1 MVALPSPTLR
11 AWSKDNRLSA
21 GHLNESPNAINQI
34 LYALASSEQQD
45 GTPAITTECWPG
57 IISATGPNGQADFT
71 DERYWV
77 ARSFIKGAAPN
88 SQITVQQEV
97 TASGS
102 SGTTPSGVG
111 SDQNASNI
119 FVVSNFLEMKT
130 HLHSVAAGVP
140 VWVWAYWDSG
150 LTAVQGSRPDE
161 NRPPDENNQPVNS
174 QPDNQKHYVMS
185 VYARPVFKITGNAT
199 KPGTYTANPMKPPT
213 AVLNASSSSALAE
226 TDFGVVDTTTT
237 VYLINIVEKGA
248 ATGHTQAA
256 GAIIPGDF
264 RGFASDGKPVFE
276 IEAC

>member
-21 GHLNESPNAINQI
+21 AHLNESPNAINQI
-34 LYALASSEQQD
+34 LHMLASGGQQD
-45 GTPAITTECWPG
+45 ATPTGNIECWPG
-57 IISATGPNGQADFT
+57 IISATGPNREVDFK

-77 ARSFIKGAAPN
+77 ARSFFKGSEPN
-88 SQITVQQEV
+88 DQITVQQEV
-97 TASGS
+97 AQSMSGS
-102 SGTTPSGVG
+102 TTPSGVG

-150 LTAVQGSRPDE
+150 LTSVQGSSGDT
-161 NRPPDENNQPVNS
+161 NS

-264 RGFASDGKPVFE
+264 RGIASDGKPVFE

>member
-34 LYALASSEQQD
+34 LYALASGEQQN
-45 GTPAITTECWPG
+45 GAPAITTEYWPG

-140 VWVWAYWDSG
+140 VWVWASWDAG
-150 LTAVQGSRPDE
+150 LTSVQGSSGDT
-161 NRPPDENNQPVNS
+161 NS

-264 RGFASDGKPVFE
+264 RSIASDGKPVFE